1 MNDKLLA
8 NIRYYFAQ
16 SVFMNNCHYK
26 AYNRLSK
33 LKKRDSN
40 IILAMSSVTVVLL
53 ILQVI
58 GLESDNQSLLNT
70 LAFVGLI
77 LTGTSLI
84 FSLISKEDLSIL
96 MCNHKNVAEKYKCI
110 RDEYMSLIEEV
121 MSNAYN
127 EDLLRKKRDK
137 LQEQYSSLGE
147 HAPETTY
154 DDYVSAQKGL
164 GLKGNNDQEFT
175 WSDEEIDNFLPIQLR
190 LGR

>member
-26 AYNRLSK
+26 AYSRLGRRKKVNNR
-33 LKKRDSN
+33 
-40 IILAMSSVTVVLL
+40 IILTMSSFTILIL

-58 GLESDNQSLLNT
+58 GLKNGIQSLLNV

-77 LTGTSLI
+77 LTGTSLV
-84 FSLISKEDLSIL
+84 FSLFNKEDLSIL
-96 MCNHKNVAEKYKCI
+96 MCNHKNVAEKYKCL

-121 MSNAYN
+121 LSNAYS
-127 EDLLRKKRDK
+127 DDILRQKRNK
-137 LQEQYSSLGE
+137 LQERYSSLGE
-147 HAPETTY
+147 NAPETTLE
-154 DDYVSAQKGL
+154 DYVSAQKGL

-175 WSDEEIDNFLPIQLR
+175 WSDEEIDIFLPIQLR
-190 LGR
+190 LKK